1 MVNSDQLSGN
11 WKQFKGE
18 VKRQWGKLTDNHLDQ
33 IDGSREKLAGK
44 IQESYGIAR
53 EEAEK
58 QVSAWEEEM
67 KRRPSNAA

>member
-1 MVNSDQLSGN
+1 MNKDTFEGN

-18 VKRQWGKLTDNHLDQ
+18 VQKKWGKLTNDHLDQ
-33 IDGSREKLAGK
+33 INGNREKLLGK

-58 QVSAWEEEM
+58 QVKEWE
-67 KRRPSNAA
+67 KQSKAA

>member
-1 MVNSDQLSGN
+1 MMNSDQIDGN

-58 QVSAWEEEM
+58 QVRAWEEEM

>member
-1 MVNSDQLSGN
+1 MMNSDQLGGN

-18 VKRQWGKLTDNHLDQ
+18 VKRQWGKLTDNELDQ

-44 IQESYGIAR
+44 IQESYGLAR

-58 QVSAWEEEM
+58 QIKALEEAQ
-67 KRRPSNAA
+67 RRRNAA